1 MKATQL
7 LFCAT
12 LALFASGC
20 SVGPNYHPPKVNVL
34 GQWGEP
40 LAGGVTNRE
49 ESLGAWWDNFHDLE
63 LSSLIERA
71 VKTNLDLRRAE
82 ARVRQARAE
91 QQFFAK
97 ADFGPKVNTSGSY
110 TRQKQSKNQPII
122 GTIPMSPGVPFENN
136 VYQAGFDASWEI
148 DIFGGKRRA
157 AEAADANLSAVEL
170 NRRGVL
176 VTLLSEVAR
185 NYVLTRGLQ
194 SQLAIA
200 WQQIKSQEETVS
212 ITQSRVDHGA
222 ATDLDFQRALAL
234 LATLHAQIPP
244 IESSIETAVHRLGVL
259 LDQPPDALQ
268 QELSVAAP
276 IPAAPPEVPVGLP
289 SDLLRRRPDVQSA
302 ERQLAAETA
311 RIGQTKADLFPK
323 LFLTGSAGLTSIS
336 TSDVFAPESRTFSI
350 GPTVQWRICDAGRV
364 CANVRAQTAVRDQ
377 AYLAY
382 EETVLSSLEDA
393 ENSLVAYAKEQEH
406 RHSLEEAVTANRKA
420 VGIASQLYTNGLGS
434 YLNLLDAQRA
444 LYDSQDQLVRSEGA
458 VTVNL
463 IALYKALGGGWETE
477 KPQHR
482 VATEAHIDLEV
493 YSGNDHHSLAPMPF
507 ELQMSN

>member
-7 LFCAT
+7 LFCAA
-12 LALFASGC
+12 LAMFAGAC
-20 SVGPNYHPPKVNVL
+20 SVCPNYHPPKVSVP

-49 ESLGAWWDNFHDLE
+49 ESLGAWWDNFHDPE
-63 LSSLIERA
+63 LDSLIERA
-71 VKTNLDLRRAE
+71 VNTNLDLRRAE

-91 QQFFAK
+91 QGFAK
-97 ADFGPKVNTSGSY
+97 ADFGPEVNTSGSY
-110 TRQKQSKNQPII
+110 ARQKQSKNQPII
-122 GTIPMSPGVPFENN
+122 GAFPISPSIPFENN

-157 AEAADANLSAVEL
+157 AEAANANLSAVEL

-194 SQLAIA
+194 AQLDIA

-234 LATLHAQIPP
+234 LATLHAHIPP
-244 IESSIETAVHRLGVL
+244 IENSIETTVHRLGVL

-268 QELSVAAP
+268 QELSVTAP

-323 LFLTGSAGLTSIS
+323 FFLTGSAGLTSIS
-336 TSDVFAPESRTFSI
+336 TSDFFAPESRTFSI
-350 GPTVQWRICDAGRV
+350 GPTVQWRIFDAGRV

-377 AYLAY
+377 AYLTY
-382 EETVLSSLEDA
+382 EEAVLNSLEDA

-420 VGIASQLYTNGLGS
+420 VDIASQLYTNGLGS

-444 LYDSQDQLVRSEGA
+444 LYDSQDQLVRSERA
-458 VTVNL
+458 VSVDM

-477 KPQHR
+477 KPQR
-482 VATEAHIDLEV
+482 RAAAEVGKTEVAPEQARR
-493 YSGNDHHSLAPMPF
+493 
-507 ELQMSN
+507 